1 MNNIVNAIETQIKT
15 KKTTKKE
22 LAKKLNVLPSNL
34 SKRWKSGSMK
44 VRELSEICEILDLEI
59 KIEPK

>member
-1 MNNIVNAIETQIKT
+1 MDSIVNSIEAQIKA
-15 KKTTKKE
+15 KNTTKKA

-44 VRELSEICEILDLEI
+44 VRELSEICEILDLQI